1 VAQRTVNVAAAAD
14 AGALIAPTATHQE
27 KDMPTRTDGE
37 IQHDA
42 LDELKWDAAID
53 ARNLGVSVTGGI
65 VTITGQVSA
74 YAEKREA
81 ERLAE
86 MIPGVR
92 DVVVDIEVVTVDGFS
107 DTELGVAVNNA
118 LSWAAYLPVDAVSAQ
133 VKDGWVTLSGSVR
146 WGFQRQN
153 AEEAVRY
160 MKGVRGLT
168 NAIAIVNRGAAA
180 GDIQANIEAA
190 LARRYDAQDQH
201 ILVGVNDRVV
211 TLSGTVTNW
220 WHRHLTRNS
229 AWNAPGVEDVRDQMR
244 IAD

>member
-1 VAQRTVNVAAAAD
+1 
-14 AGALIAPTATHQE
+14 
-27 KDMPTRTDGE
+27 MPNRTDAD

-42 LDELKWDAAID
+42 LDELTWDAAVD
-53 ARNLGVSVTGGI
+53 ARNLGVAVADGV

-92 DVVVDIEVVTVDGFS
+92 EVIVNIDVVTMGAFGDA
-107 DTELGVAVNNA
+107 ELGVAINNA
-118 LSWAAYLPVDAVSAQ
+118 LGWASYLPRESVAARVE
-133 VKDGWVTLSGSVR
+133 DGWVTLSGTVQ
-146 WGFQRQN
+146 WGYQRQS
-153 AEEAVRY
+153 AEDAVRY

-168 NAIAIVNRGAAA
+168 NAITVANRGASA
-180 GDIQANIEAA
+180 GGIKADIEAA
-190 LARRYDAQDQH
+190 LTRRFDAGDQH
-201 ILVGVNDRVV
+201 ITVSVNDRVV

-220 WHRHLTRNS
+220 WHRYLSRNS
-229 AWNAPGVEDVRDQMR
+229 AWNAPGVEDVRDHLR